1 MKMLKYLLFIS
12 ICIFGLSLSSVA
24 QDRYVDVSNRIEYPE
39 KGHVYVSPST
49 DSMIVWLINNG
60 KDNLYAGDYVRLDP
74 RLSNIFLNIST
85 QRIEKDLLP
94 GDSTLI
100 RYVFQLKYSRAQP
113 VIDLCSRISVYSL
126 SSDLLKE
133 TDSTLANNEHCIEV
147 AHAVNSSA
155 SISELATNQDV
166 NVYPNPTMGKLM
178 VETSLEIK
186 NIYIYD
192 LFGKQIEFHL
202 SGNQID
208 LASCASGFYTI
219 SITSMDEKTFVKKVL
234 LTQ

>member
-1 MKMLKYLLFIS
+1 MKMFKYLLFLS
-12 ICIFGLSLSSVA
+12 ICIFGLSLSLLA

-39 KGHVYVSPST
+39 KGHVYISPST
-49 DSMIVWLINNG
+49 DSMLVWLINNG
-60 KDNLYAGDYVRLDP
+60 KDILYAGDYVRLDP
-74 RLSNIFLNIST
+74 QLSNIFLNVSI

-126 SSDLLKE
+126 SKDILEE

-147 AHAVNSSA
+147 AHAIKSNA
-155 SISELATNQDV
+155 SISEPATSQDV
-166 NVYPNPTMGKLM
+166 NVYPNPTRGKLM

-186 NIYIYD
+186 NMYIYD
-192 LFGKQIEFHL
+192 LFGKQINFHL

-208 LASCASGFYTI
+208 LSNCASGFYTI
-219 SITSMDEKTFVKKVL
+219 AITSMDEKIFVKKVL